1 MRRRTLTTPT
11 TLSGTGAV
19 LSSTGGIMLG
29 LALTAPL
36 AAHGVPH
43 TAPDDRLP
51 DGASGAGES
60 TGAGPAA
67 AGRADVATHATAHN
81 AADAPT
87 WGDISST
94 RPLPTLGFGGSTT
107 QPSGENTATSSTRSS
122 PSQAGATAADVA
134 ATSAAT
140 TLSLDAD
147 PAGAAPSVAPVAT
160 VAVASGA
167 SSYTVQSGDT
177 VSDIAQKHGVAT
189 ASVLAL
195 NGLSWSSTIF
205 PGQELTLRPDAA
217 APSTPAPAPAPSAP
231 SAQAPS
237 ASASYTVVSGDTLSG
252 IAAKHG
258 VTTSALFAA
267 NGLHGGDIIYPGQ
280 TIALPGLRTAAATT
294 PAPPAAQPAPPASA
308 PAPAPAP
315 TPQPAPQVIA
325 TLDAPMT
332 ENARLIIATG
342 RSIGASDRAI
352 VIALAAAM
360 QESSMRNIDHGD
372 RDSLGLF
379 QQRPSQGWGTPDQ
392 VRDRQRAVLAFFGGK
407 TNPNTGVT
415 AGLFDVPGWENLSVT
430 QAAQAV
436 QKSAHPDEY
445 AKWEA
450 SARSWLAQL
459 G

>member
-1 MRRRTLTTPT
+1 MRRRTLTTPAA
-11 TLSGTGAV
+11 LSGTGAV

-43 TAPDDRLP
+43 TAPDDRDIP
-51 DGASGAGES
+51 DDASDAAQADD
-60 TGAGPAA
+60 TGATASDRAPVAA
-67 AGRADVATHATAHN
+67 HSSVRHNVAE
-81 AADAPT
+81 PT

-94 RPLPTLGFGGSTT
+94 RPLPTLGLGGTSPARAAENASTAESR
-107 QPSGENTATSSTRSS
+107 PSFPLDGSAAHQGSVSSSAPTAE
-122 PSQAGATAADVA
+122 VA
-134 ATSAAT
+134 ATPAA
-140 TLSLDAD
+140 AG
-147 PAGAAPSVAPVAT
+147 PAI
-160 VAVASGA
+160 ASGA

-177 VSDIAQKHGVAT
+177 VSDIAQKHGVPT

-205 PGQELTLRPDAA
+205 PGQELTLRGDAS
-217 APSTPAPAPAPSAP
+217 PSTPAPAPQPAPSAP
-231 SAQAPS
+231 SAPAPT
-237 ASASYTVVSGDTLSG
+237 AASYTVVSGDTLSG
-252 IAAKHG
+252 IAAQHG
-258 VTTSALFAA
+258 VTTAALFAA

-280 TIALPGLRTAAATT
+280 TIALPGLQTAAATS

-315 TPQPAPQVIA
+315 QPAPQVIA
-325 TLDAPMT
+325 SLDAPMT

-342 RSIGASDRAI
+342 RSIGAGDQAI

-392 VRDRQRAVLAFFGGK
+392 VRDRQRAILAFFGGK
-407 TNPNTGVT
+407 TNPNKGVT
-415 AGLFDVPGWENLSVT
+415 SGLFDVPGWENLSVT

>member
-1 MRRRTLTTPT
+1 VSPWVRNVTQTGVTKDGHIMRRRTLTTPAAR
-11 TLSGTGAV
+11 LNTGAV
-19 LSSTGGIMLG
+19 LTSTGGIVLG

-43 TAPDDRLP
+43 TAPDDRDLP
-51 DGASGAGES
+51 DEFSEPGQASGTVATSAG
-60 TGAGPAA
+60 G
-67 AGRADVATHATAHN
+67 ADVAANAQSDHAVAQ
-81 AADAPT
+81 PT

-94 RPLPTLGFGGSTT
+94 RPLPTLGLGGT
-107 QPSGENTATSSTRSS
+107 PGERSGENM
-122 PSQAGATAADVA
+122 TAA
-134 ATSAAT
+134 
-140 TLSLDAD
+140 
-147 PAGAAPSVAPVAT
+147 GPSVA
-160 VAVASGA
+160 SSA

-205 PGQELTLRPDAA
+205 PGQELTLRAEAA
-217 APSTPAPAPAPSAP
+217 APSTPAPAPVPSAP

-237 ASASYTVVSGDTLSG
+237 TSASYTVVSGDTLSG
-252 IAAKHG
+252 IAAAHG

-280 TIALPGLRTAAATT
+280 TITLPGLQTAAATT
-294 PAPPAAQPAPPASA
+294 PAPPAAQPAPPAATPA

-315 TPQPAPQVIA
+315 APQPAPQVIA
-325 TLDAPMT
+325 ALDAPMT

-342 RSIGASDRAI
+342 RSIGASDQAI

-392 VRDRQRAVLAFFGGK
+392 VRDRQRAILAFFGGK

-415 AGLFDVPGWENLSVT
+415 SGLFDVPGWENLSVT

>member
-1 MRRRTLTTPT
+1 MRRRTLTTPAAR
-11 TLSGTGAV
+11 LNTGAV
-19 LSSTGGIMLG
+19 LTSTGGIVLG

-43 TAPDDRLP
+43 TAPDDRDLP
-51 DGASGAGES
+51 DDPSDNGLANG
-60 TGAGPAA
+60 TGAAASASATAA
-67 AGRADVATHATAHN
+67 AA
-81 AADAPT
+81 AADQMDVPAHALVQHADAEPT

-94 RPLPTLGFGGSTT
+94 RPLPTLGLGGATAER
-107 QPSGENTATSSTRSS
+107 SGENM
-122 PSQAGATAADVA
+122 TAA
-134 ATSAAT
+134 
-140 TLSLDAD
+140 
-147 PAGAAPSVAPVAT
+147 GPSVA
-160 VAVASGA
+160 SSA

-205 PGQELTLRPDAA
+205 PGQELTLRAEAA
-217 APSTPAPAPAPSAP
+217 APSTPAPAPVPSAP

-237 ASASYTVVSGDTLSG
+237 TSASYTVVSGDTLSG
-252 IAAKHG
+252 IAAAHG

-280 TIALPGLRTAAATT
+280 TITLPGLQTAAATT
-294 PAPPAAQPAPPASA
+294 PAPPAAQPAPPAATPA

-315 TPQPAPQVIA
+315 APQPAPQVIA
-325 TLDAPMT
+325 ALDAPMT

-342 RSIGASDRAI
+342 RSIGASDQAI

-360 QESSMRNIDHGD
+360 QESSMRNVDHGD

-392 VRDRQRAVLAFFGGK
+392 VRDRQRAILAFFGGK

-415 AGLFDVPGWENLSVT
+415 SGLFDVPGWENLSVT